1 MIAPLPH
8 PRMPAAR
15 EGGGPVR
22 GRPWAVA
29 FALLLAARFAWLA
42 AQLRF
47 PDLVLD
53 YPFLGG
59 DGLEWIQNGL
69 ARAGHPVRPPDR
81 SPLLPLL
88 LAGLERAG
96 ALSWFPLVNQLVLS
110 AGIAALFGAVRRWHG
125 PRVAFLAAL
134 VPAGSA
140 AVTRLSI
147 EVMADTL
154 AAVLLFL
161 AALAFLEGARR
172 PGLYALAGLL
182 GGASALAQP
191 AALLLP
197 LALALPLLAAR
208 RAELRRPHL
217 LLGGALFAA
226 LALLPAA
233 ATAWRAWR
241 HGAVGTATRQWT
253 LLEPHL
259 DDLPFYAGAAA
270 GLWGLPAV
278 VLAAAG
284 LVGLLRARRAR
295 GWLVLGLA
303 LTLGGFFV
311 LLYGFAAQ
319 RFLLYLLL
327 PVAIAA
333 AAGLAA
339 LRRTPAQ
346 VGAGLV
352 AALWAAWPVPGAG
365 VAEGRF
371 LLWPAPT
378 VVGELGER
386 PDALVLSPRDA
397 WQSGIWHRVATAR
410 SRRPPGVELPREPLA
425 SARGVLL
432 LGSED
437 RSASYAQQL
446 LLSARLRRRVV
457 LAPAALYPP
466 DWWGWRR
473 RRFLGEAGG
482 FALFELRLRGAR
494 GPTLIAFEAA
504 APGWRELAGG
514 ALAGPAPAAGC
525 RDRAWQTAQE
535 LARLA
540 AADRASQGDPFLA
553 VLARSP
559 PGEWERLTPFA
570 TGTSRLVVLLGDR
583 AAEARRELARSPRGA
598 RRRTPDARVVTGRLW
613 GWTALVALPAP
624 GAGDCGPAPYSP

>member
-1 MIAPLPH
+1 MTPFPPSAGPH
-8 PRMPAAR
+8 RLHAHRTAL
-15 EGGGPVR
+15 R
-22 GRPWAVA
+22 GWPWAA
-29 FALLLAARFAWLA
+29 ALALVLVGRFVWLA
-42 AQLRF
+42 AHLRF
-47 PDLVLD
+47 PDLVAD

-69 ARAGHPVRPPDR
+69 FRAGHPVRPPDR

-88 LAGLERAG
+88 LAGLERLG

-110 AGIAALFGAVRRWHG
+110 AGLAALFGAVRRWHG

-134 VPAGSA
+134 APASSA
-140 AVTRLSI
+140 AAVRMSV

-161 AALAFLEGARR
+161 ATLAFLGGARR
-172 PGLYALAGLL
+172 PALYALAGLL

-197 LALALPLLAAR
+197 LALAFPLLAAR
-208 RAELRRPHL
+208 SAELRRPQL

-241 HGAVGTATRQWT
+241 YGAVGTATRQWT
-253 LLEPHL
+253 LLAPHL
-259 DDLPFYAGAAA
+259 DELPFYAGAAA
-270 GLWGLPAV
+270 GLWGLPALL
-278 VLAAAG
+278 LAATG
-284 LVGLLRARRAR
+284 LARLLRRRAAR
-295 GWLVLGLA
+295 GWLLLGL
-303 LTLGGFFV
+303 LVTLGGFFV
-311 LLYGFAAQ
+311 VLYDFAAQ
-319 RFLLYLLL
+319 RLLLYLLL
-327 PVAIAA
+327 PVALAA

-339 LRRTPAQ
+339 LRRAAAQ
-346 VGAGLV
+346 VGAGLLC
-352 AALWAAWPVPGAG
+352 ALWAAWPVPGAG

-378 VVGELGER
+378 VVADLGRE
-386 PDALVLSPRDA
+386 PSWFAVSPREA
-397 WQSGIWHRVATAR
+397 WRSGTWRQIATAR
-410 SRRPPGVELPREPLA
+410 SRRPPGPALPREPLSGA
-425 SARGVLL
+425 HGVVL
-432 LGSED
+432 LGSAD
-437 RSASYAQQL
+437 RTASYPRQL
-446 LLSARLRRRVV
+446 LLSSLLRRRVV

-466 DWWGWRR
+466 DWWGWRQ

-494 GPTLIAFEAA
+494 GPTLVAFEAA

-514 ALAGPAPAAGC
+514 AVAGPAPAPGC
-525 RDRAWQTAQE
+525 RDRAWQTARH

-540 AADRASQGDPFLA
+540 AADRASRGDPYLA
-553 VLARSP
+553 VLARTP

-570 TGTSRLVVLLGDR
+570 AGTSRLVVLLGER
-583 AAEARRELARSPRGA
+583 AAEARRELAKSPRVAVG
-598 RRRTPDARVVTGRLW
+598 RGPEARVVSGRLW
-613 GWTALVALPAP
+613 GWTALVALPAR
-624 GAGDCGPAPYSP
+624 GAGDCGQAPYSP